1 MSGSRISLDRAGYG
15 LLSRTLAECGQGAVT
30 GVLQVSG
37 KPGGVFH
44 LRDGFVVAAESP
56 GSPGPEALLLRSGRI
71 SEEQW
76 DALLFE
82 AGAGRWPQ
90 AGLVAHEYAGAAQ
103 LRVICMQ
110 ALQDAVFAVVA
121 GRVDGCEPLAAWAD
135 PPASVAVG
143 EAPLRLLQEATRK
156 LTAVAGLPCPVLP
169 DRERPYPAA
178 GVDPQD
184 GALPVLRRELL
195 THADGRRTVRDLAF
209 RTGRPL
215 YTVTVET
222 GRMLGEGLLDCS
234 EESAPE
240 RPPVV
245 RTQLTGPLRPLR
257 PGTPGPEDEAAGRRA
272 ADTGAGPSGAGDGAG
287 DGLPEGAGSG
297 DRPAGDGSPS
307 GDSESGDSP
316 SDDSPSDDSPDD
328 ASDPDDPPSTGAAR
342 SDATESA
349 DSHADGTSNGSS
361 PQSGSPPDSSPPAG
375 PVPDAP
381 PSDAPPSDAPPFDAT
396 ESGTARGDS
405 PPPDVP
411 ESGVHEPEVQESGV
425 HEPGKA
431 SPDREAPG
439 PDPEQ
444 DDDTPAGDAYRGDAP
459 AEDAYP
465 EDPHAQDASPE
476 DAPAGEPS
484 AEDAPPEDARTRE
497 ASPEGPHAEDAQP
510 EGPSPEDGRPGE
522 APFEVTWP
530 GATPP
535 GARPDVLNSD
545 APPFDALSPGWTFD
559 AAPLD
564 VTPFTAPLT
573 PLTPFGGTHD
583 DVPPPGGSPWD
594 VPRTEDPRACTPLP
608 YSPSSDAAW
617 PRPAEADGPGPG
629 RPRPEGFPPYVPLH
643 PTPAPEPAPEAL
655 GADSASGP
663 TDREL
668 PRREPGASGIT
679 ESLDSAQRGASWKG
693 FFRLRNR
700 IWTPDSGT

>member
-287 DGLPEGAGSG
+287 DGLPEGAGSA

-349 DSHADGTSNGSS
+349 DSHADDTSNDWS

-381 PSDAPPSDAPPFDAT
+381 PSDAPPSDAT

-439 PDPEQ
+439 PAPEQ

-465 EDPHAQDASPE
+465 EDPHAQDASLE

-510 EGPSPEDGRPGE
+510 EGPSPEDARPGE

-535 GARPDVLNSD
+535 GARPDVLNSDAPMPD